1 MRKEDHERGL
11 LSPSLTP
18 AETPARASV
27 QDGDLRTDDGKPNKE
42 DAKMAKLYG
51 EALKQSIIEAR
62 ERTLR
67 SQQERWDRIDKGWTD
82 EDDCFMS
89 IKGDQ
94 QALSNY
100 AKQLDILNGDGM
112 MDYEAVMDEQGNEV
126 GIRWVNT
133 RYGVKVVG
141 RGVFANS
148 LKALL
153 KKTGWHTEMTR
164 VPCWTKFCSSASGL
178 LGVYSGWYEV
188 VRWHTNMV
196 TGEYVGYPD

>member
-1 MRKEDHERGL
+1 
-11 LSPSLTP
+11 
-18 AETPARASV
+18 
-27 QDGDLRTDDGKPNKE
+27 
-42 DAKMAKLYG
+42 MAKLYG

-89 IKGDQ
+89 MKGDQ

-100 AKQLDILNGDGM
+100 EQQLEILEGDGM
-112 MDYEAVMDEQGNEV
+112 MDFEAVMDEQGNEV

-133 RYGVKVVG
+133 KYGVKVVG
-141 RGVFANS
+141 RGIFASS

-153 KKTGWHTEMTR
+153 KKTGWHTEMIR
-164 VPCWTKFCSSASGL
+164 VPCWTKFCTSASGL
-178 LGVYSGWYEV
+178 LGVYSGWYST